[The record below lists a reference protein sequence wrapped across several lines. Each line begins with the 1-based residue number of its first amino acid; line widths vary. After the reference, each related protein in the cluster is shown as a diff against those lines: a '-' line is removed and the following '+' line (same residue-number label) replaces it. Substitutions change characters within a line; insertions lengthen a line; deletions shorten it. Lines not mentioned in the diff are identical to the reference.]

1 MAAPDLTRAV
11 TFRSTALNTIVDS
24 LISDQNVIV
33 GCQLDSFDLSDIE
46 LRQFTEPLALADGI
60 DVGGVWKGARKLSM
74 RGTVYDSTRGK
85 TYDRI
90 DALEAIMLPDSGTF
104 GYFNL
109 TFYTITNSGAVLKT
123 LQARPNGLR
132 YNIEKSRHGGADA
145 DALAIQWAVSMYCK
159 DPSVT

>member
-11 TFRSTALNTIVDS
+11 TFRSTNLNTIADS
-24 LISDQNVIV
+24 LISDQTVII

-46 LRQFTEPLALADGI
+46 LRQFSEPLALADGI

-74 RGTVYDSTRGK
+74 HGTVYDENRGK

-104 GYFNL
+104 GYYAL
-109 TFYTITNSGAVLKT
+109 TFYTITGSGAVQKT

-132 YNIEKSRHGGADA
+132 YAIDKNKHGGNDA
-145 DALAIQWAVSMYCK
+145 DALAIQWAVSFYCK